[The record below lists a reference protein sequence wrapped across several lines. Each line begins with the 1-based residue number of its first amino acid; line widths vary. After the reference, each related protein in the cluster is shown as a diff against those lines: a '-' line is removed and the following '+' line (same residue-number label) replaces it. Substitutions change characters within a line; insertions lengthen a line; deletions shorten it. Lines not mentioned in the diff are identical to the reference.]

1 MIKQKLIQFLQA
13 ELSLPAQAIDLGLRY
28 CEQTPSLLP
37 TVLWQ
42 FGLISLEQLDQVF
55 EWMENA

>member
-1 MIKQKLIQFLQA
+1 MIKQKLIQFLEA
-13 ELSLPAQAIDLGLRY
+13 ELSLPDQAIDLGLRY

-42 FGLISLEQLDQVF
+42 FGLITLEQLDQVF

>member
-1 MIKQKLIQFLQA
+1 MKPNLIQFLQT
-13 ELSLPAQAIDLGLRY
+13 ELSLSAQAIAIGLRY

-42 FGLISLEQLDQVF
+42 YGLITLEQLDQVF
-55 EWMENA
+55 EWMETV